1 MPTRNLNNE
10 DLEPRI
16 VASRDAEHADVRL
29 AIARLCTGFCCPKW
43 TISEIRNGGRQ
54 VITEEAGSIAAIVRN
69 ARTNKG
75 LSQPE
80 LARRVGTT
88 QQTIDKIESG
98 IVKHSRFLPAIA
110 VELGVSL
117 DRVLRFR
124 HKESGVA
131 AIAGH
136 TLVSGDRDLPVYA
149 ATQGG
154 SGVQI
159 LSSDPV
165 EYVLRPEPLARVR
178 DSYGVIVVDDTMA
191 PEARSGDVALVN
203 PHVPPRVGD
212 TCVFRSTPR
221 DGGGIHSSIRHLR
234 KVTERDWHVTE
245 WNNDGER
252 RDYTLKRSDWP
263 VAHVT
268 IGFFKRR

>member
-1 MPTRNLNNE
+1 VT
-10 DLEPRI
+10 
-16 VASRDAEHADVRL
+16 
-29 AIARLCTGFCCPKW
+29 
-43 TISEIRNGGRQ
+43 
-54 VITEEAGSIAAIVRN
+54 TEEAGSIAAIVRN

-88 QQTIDKIESG
+88 QQTIDKIETG

-124 HKESGVA
+124 HKDSGVA

-149 ATQGG
+149 AMQGE
-154 SGVQI
+154 SGIQV
-159 LSSDPV
+159 LSEQPV

-178 DSYGVIVVDDTMA
+178 DGYGVIVVDDTMA

-212 TCVFRSTPR
+212 TCVFRSPPR
-221 DGGGIHSSIRHLR
+221 DGGGINSSIKHLR

-245 WNNDGER
+245 WNNDGKR

>member
-1 MPTRNLNNE
+1 MMP
-10 DLEPRI
+10 
-16 VASRDAEHADVRL
+16 
-29 AIARLCTGFCCPKW
+29 
-43 TISEIRNGGRQ
+43 
-54 VITEEAGSIAAIVRN
+54 EETSSIAAIVRK
-69 ARTNKG
+69 ARANKG

-88 QQTIDKIESG
+88 QQTIDKIEAG

-124 HKESGVA
+124 HKDSGVA

-136 TLVSGDRDLPVYA
+136 TLLSGDRDLPVYA
-149 ATQGG
+149 AMQGG
-154 SGVQI
+154 SGVQV

-178 DSYGVIVVDDTMA
+178 DCYGVIVADDTMA

-203 PHVPPRVGD
+203 PHMPPRVGD
-212 TCVFRSTPR
+212 TCVFRSAKA
-221 DGGGIHSSIRHLR
+221 DGSEHVCIKHLR
-234 KVTERDWHVTE
+234 KVSDKDWYVSE
-245 WNNDGER
+245 WRGPDGDQ
-252 RDYTLKRSDWP
+252 RDYTLKRADWP